1 MKMDLSE
8 LTDFGEKNTL
18 PAVLSAACISQGSR
32 TQNISFC
39 GNVNIFIT

>member
-18 PAVLSAACISQGSR
+18 PAVLSAACISQGGG
-32 TQNISFC
+32 F
-39 GNVNIFIT
+39 